1 MREEQTSRDRGTTAH
16 RFITYVVGITSTISA
31 AVLMSFIGDV
41 RDAKEKLIRFE
52 SVPAKLDKIIDKVE
66 NIDGRTAQSEWRLDA
81 LEKRQ
86 QPTTQR
92 R

>member
-1 MREEQTSRDRGTTAH
+1 MSDETPRDRGMIAH
-16 RFITYVVGITSTISA
+16 RFITYFVGITSTISA
-31 AVLMSFIGDV
+31 AVLISFIGDV

-52 SVPAKLDKIIDKVE
+52 SIPAKLDKIMDRVE

-81 LEKRQ
+81 LERQ
-86 QPTTQR
+86 QPTTKR